1 MSLYFFFYKN
11 ILDNKITNKRKNQI
25 FRGVSGIKYNCD
37 KRLARDS
44 IWNWISRLDRW
55 FGINE
60 LRIEEF
66 LRIIDTS
73 LNNIFDCLAN
83 K

>member
-44 IWNWISRLDRW
+44 I
-55 FGINE
+55 
-60 LRIEEF
+60 
-66 LRIIDTS
+66 
-73 LNNIFDCLAN
+73 
-83 K
+83 